1 MPEETRTIER
11 DCTDCGKTIEVTVY
25 EDDSYDGGQYF
36 GEVSVPAEASDG
48 EYEKTGEWKGH
59 DVVEWTGDEETFE
72 YWECDD
78 CFVSPQPD

>member
-1 MPEETRTIER
+1 
-11 DCTDCGKTIEVTVY
+11 
-25 EDDSYDGGQYF
+25 
-36 GEVSVPAEASDG
+36 VSVPAEASDG